1 MADKWTESWL
11 SASKSRGKF
20 LKNDFTIL
28 HDNLTDFNV
37 ALKVT
42 RVTLWQP
49 SFGRKKKAFITERV
63 SCCFRSLAH
72 SNTVHVI
79 QKQQTRAYAARLK
92 SALYGGRSA
101 VMEKISLRHL
111 FETTHVT

>member
-1 MADKWTESWL
+1 MNHPFFLFLLIACYEVDYEEESAQGSDSTTTETVSPEESTPNPTTTPQPNASDTAGGSMADKWTESWL

-42 RVTLWQP
+42 RVTL
-49 SFGRKKKAFITERV
+49 
-63 SCCFRSLAH
+63 
-72 SNTVHVI
+72 
-79 QKQQTRAYAARLK
+79 
-92 SALYGGRSA
+92 
-101 VMEKISLRHL
+101 
-111 FETTHVT
+111 